1 MEKNTNN
8 AAEFIPETQYYSQSK
23 INHRERINFLFTG
36 MKLCICLFL
45 FLDLEPKPLPNMSE
59 KFDSIEWSQKRQ
71 LFSCLRPKTLKS
83 PPNHQP

>member
-45 FLDLEPKPLPNMSE
+45 FLDLERKSLC
-59 KFDSIEWSQKRQ
+59 
-71 LFSCLRPKTLKS
+71 LTCLRNLTPLNGVKKD
-83 PPNHQP
+83 NYFHV